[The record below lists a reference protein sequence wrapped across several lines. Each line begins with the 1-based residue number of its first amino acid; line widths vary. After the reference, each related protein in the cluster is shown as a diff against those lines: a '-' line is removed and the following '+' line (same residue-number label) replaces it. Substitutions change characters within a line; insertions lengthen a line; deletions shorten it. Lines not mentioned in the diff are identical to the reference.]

1 MHVFFLQLLLFFIF
15 INSALAVEQRTF
27 CKEPYA
33 DIFVAGEA
41 IVKYKLSDPSA
52 ADPGSTAGDS

>member
-1 MHVFFLQLLLFFIF
+1 VDAESIVVQSL
-15 INSALAVEQRTF
+15 SSLAKNGEIKNKVVT
-27 CKEPYA
+27 
-33 DIFVAGEA
+33 EA